1 VKPLSPTTFLLR
13 NAGKTLPLIA
23 VIVLAVM
30 LIMSIV
36 ALMNSIPLSIKT
48 TYSYSQKLLAI
59 TPRGD
64 PTQLPN
70 IQAKLKAD
78 APVELRRVITCR
90 ASLAQVNSIVGK
102 WDFVVFGMN
111 PSDLKFYLNLQGVK
125 EVEGRLPKPGAP
137 EAIISKPVARNL
149 KLKVGSTLLSP
160 DNQDMYSPKEVKV
173 VGIADTEM
181 WLMAN
186 DVDYQRQNHFPPVD
200 NVLAFAKEPSQQ
212 DQLDRWAVEAFK
224 GDRAYVFAYHVLEK
238 QTNDMF
244 NILYKILNVVI
255 YVLVVVITIMMGMLM
270 NIYQSQRLVEFGLLQ
285 AIGFTKRELLT
296 RVLAETVLVLLTGW
310 ALGIAC
316 GFAVLN
322 LVKAQMF
329 DPAAF
334 ALNALDLTALRYT
347 VPAPVA
353 IAIVAF
359 FTVWLR
365 FRKFDPVGV
374 VERRLV

>member
-70 IQAKLKAD
+70 IQKKLKEE
-78 APVELRRVITCR
+78 APVALERVITCR
-90 ASLAQVNSIVGK
+90 ASMAQVNSIVGK
-102 WDFVVFGMN
+102 WDFVVFGMT
-111 PSDLKFYLNLQGVK
+111 PADLKFYLDLQGVRGID
-125 EVEGRLPKPGAP
+125 GRLPNPGAP

-149 KLKVGSTLLSP
+149 KLKVGSVLLSP

-186 DVDYQRQNHFPPVD
+186 DIEYQRANHFPPID
-200 NVLAFAKEPSQQ
+200 NVLAFAKQPSQQ
-212 DQLDRWAVEAFK
+212 DRLDRWAVEAFK

-296 RVLAETVLVLLTGW
+296 RVLTETVLVLLTGW
-310 ALGIAC
+310 ALGILC

-322 LVKAQMF
+322 LVKLQMF
-329 DPAAF
+329 EPAAF

-347 VPAPVA
+347 IPAPVA
-353 IAIVAF
+353 IALVAF
-359 FTVWLR
+359 LTVWLR